1 MLWQIDPAHSH
12 IQFGVRHLM
21 ISTVRG
27 RFEKFSGT
35 IAFDENDPSRGS
47 VDIQIE
53 AASINTNEPQR
64 DGHLR
69 SPDFFEVDK
78 YPTLTFKSKRIEKID
93 DRRGRIIGDL
103 TIKGI
108 TKEVVLEAE
117 YAGTIKTPYGTT
129 GAGASATAK
138 ISRKAWGLTWNMALE
153 AGGVAVGDEIK
164 IEIELELIKQEQPVP
179 VAA

>member
-1 MLWQIDPAHSH
+1 MSWQLDKAHSS
-12 IQFGVRHLM
+12 INFSVRHMM

-35 IAFDENDPSRGS
+35 IDFDEDDPTRGTI
-47 VDIQIE
+47 DLQINVV
-53 AASINTNEPQR
+53 SINTNEPQR
-64 DGHLR
+64 DAHLR

-78 YPTLTFKSKRIEKID
+78 YPTMTFKSKHIEKMNAQH
-93 DRRGRIIGDL
+93 GRIMGDL

-117 YAGTIKTPYGTT
+117 FAGTIKTPYGTT
-129 GAGASATAK
+129 SAGASATGK
-138 ISRKAWGLTWNMALE
+138 INRKDWGLTWNMALE
-153 AGGVAVGDEIK
+153 AGGVAVGDEVK
-164 IEIELELIKQEQPVP
+164 IEIELELIKQEQAVP